1 MVMRKN
7 GIADAYEKLKEISR
21 GESLGRDQ
29 IYVFITNLDISE
41 ADKEVL
47 LSLLPSR
54 YVGLAEKLAKK
65 EAEKD

>member
-7 GIADAYEKLKEISR
+7 GIANAYEKLKEISR

-29 IYVFITNLDISE
+29 IYVFITNLDISKADRE
-41 ADKEVL
+41 AL

-54 YVGLAEKLAKK
+54 YVGLAEELAKK

>member
-29 IYVFITNLDISE
+29 IYVFISDLDISKE
-41 ADKEVL
+41 DKDAL
-47 LSLLPSR
+47 LSLLPSK
-54 YVGLAEKLAKK
+54 YVGLAEELAIK

>member
-7 GIADAYEKLKEISR
+7 GIAGAYERLKEISR

-29 IYVFITNLDISE
+29 VYLFITNLDISKE
-41 ADKEVL
+41 DKEAL